1 MTSFGYEPTPA
12 QLQAV
17 EHPGGNLQL
26 IACAGSGKTDVLA
39 RRIARLLDPDG
50 PHRLEPRNIVAFTF
64 TEKAATELRHRITE
78 RVQAELGDL
87 LGLSEMF
94 VGTIHGFCLQL
105 LQDHVPEYRNF
116 KVFTDVQQALFIDRY
131 SRQSGF
137 TESFT
142 IDGKRLLR
150 RFSDTDLYRQALDIL
165 REDEIDWDLLW
176 ECSVALNLDRYQGLL
191 SAQGYFD
198 YSALLE
204 TAGHLLRDDA
214 MLRTDLADRIAY
226 VIVDEYQDIN
236 PVQERIIALLHE
248 LGANLCVV
256 GDDDQ
261 AIYQWRGS
269 TVENITGFA
278 GRYPGVAQVRLQ
290 ENFRS
295 SVGIVEIAR
304 DFIAQNPGRLEK
316 QMQPSSSQEYEV
328 GDISALEFSCPE
340 DEADWIA
347 ETCRE
352 LHGKAFGDASA
363 RRGLSWSDMAI
374 LLRSVRRNGDLIIE
388 ALRRHQ
394 IPFVVKGT
402 TRLFRTPEV
411 QAMRL
416 AYQYIVDIDVP
427 TKEADNPTPD
437 EIDVGDAW
445 LNAGLGIR
453 ESDLA
458 QAISYLT
465 ELQTAIGF
473 GRQPRTSI
481 QAVLLT
487 LLTKIGLREDAIPA
501 ARREDVMFNLGK
513 FSQLVSDYEAI
524 HALSY
529 PQDLFEGFVKFL
541 YYQAE
546 EVYQEGP
553 DEHAHA
559 EADAVQVMTVHQA
572 KGMQWPVVFIPAL
585 LRNRF
590 PAAAPGGASV
600 WDLIPAEAVANAG
613 RYRTSDEDEARLFY
627 VAMTRSQKFLHMT
640 WAPIGSKGRY
650 YRPST
655 FWERIRTSKWVLRER
670 PDYTHRP
677 SALAQPASNVDAL
690 DLSFTN
696 LRHFLRCPY
705 EFKLRVLYGFNEP
718 NDIATG
724 YGAAL
729 HSVLAEIHTRAGAG
743 QHITSTDI
751 HEMVELHMRLPFAGS
766 ETRETLKAS
775 ARKTI
780 AHYVQDRSDQFQHIQ
795 FVEKDVEVNL
805 DDNTVIRGRIDLVE
819 RHDIDETTIIDLKSN
834 RRSQSEAIS
843 EQQLH
848 TYTLGYQQL
857 TGWQPDFVEIYDLE
871 GRSSQKR
878 MVDQDFVEQLVTRV
892 RQATEA
898 IRQGSLIADPSAEK
912 CGACGVQGLCS
923 AGERAHASGVQV
935 KDTPSVPESVAA
947 ASKPWPAPAQ
957 RPGGGE
963 ETTAPIQPETVVPD
977 ESVPKELPRDVPAV
991 ARRSEE
997 NEVVAA
1003 LIRAGVVAPLES
1015 VPEGLPQDLPA
1026 ADQQSGAD
1034 EEVTDPIPPE
1044 VAAPAEVAPNEPPR
1058 DLPAAD
1064 QRSGDGEEAA
1074 APIQPDTAAP
1084 AESVP
1089 KELPQDAPA
1098 AAQRSGDDEEAAPSI
1113 QPDTAAPAES
1123 VPKELPQ
1130 DAPDTVQQPT
1140 VFQRLRRRLSRW
1152 SRR

>member
-1 MTSFGYEPTPA
+1 MPQFTAA
-12 QLQAV
+12 QQKAIR
-17 EHPGGNLQL
+17 HAKGNLQL
-26 IACAGSGKTDVLA
+26 IACAGSGKTEVVA
-39 RRIARLLDPDG
+39 RRVAHLLDPGG
-50 PHRLEPRNIVAFTF
+50 PHRLQPQNIIAFTF
-64 TEKAATELRHRITE
+64 TEKAAIELRRRITA

-105 LQDHVPEYRNF
+105 LQGHVPEYRNF
-116 KVFTDVQQALFIDRY
+116 QVLTDVQQALFVDRY
-131 SRQSGF
+131 SMQSGL

-142 IDGKRLLR
+142 INGERLLR
-150 RFSDTDLYRQALDIL
+150 RFTDTDRYRQALNIL

-176 ECSVALNLDRYQGLL
+176 ECPIALNLDRYQKLL
-191 SAQGYFD
+191 SAEGYFD
-198 YSALLE
+198 YSALLD
-204 TAGHLLRDDA
+204 TAERLLRNDA
-214 MLRTDLADRIAY
+214 ALRADLADRIAY

-236 PVQERIIALLHE
+236 PVQERIIDLLHG
-248 LGANLCVV
+248 LRANLCVV

-269 TVENITGFA
+269 TVENITGFE
-278 GRYPGVAQVRLQ
+278 GRYPDVAQVRLQ

-304 DFIAQNPGRLEK
+304 DFIAQNPGRLAK
-316 QMQPSSSQEYEV
+316 QMQPKGSQEYEA

-347 ETCRE
+347 ETCRG
-352 LHGKAFGDASA
+352 LHGKAFGDAAA

-374 LLRSVRRNGDLIIE
+374 LLRSVRRNGDPIID

-411 QAMRL
+411 QAVRL
-416 AYQYIVDIDVP
+416 AYQYIADIDAP
-427 TKEADNPTPD
+427 TSEADNQAPD

-458 QAISYLT
+458 QAIGYLT
-465 ELQTAIGF
+465 ELQRAI
-473 GRQPRTSI
+473 RSRSLPRTSI

-487 LLTKIGLREDAIPA
+487 FLTKVGLREGAIPDG
-501 ARREDVMFNLGK
+501 RREDVMFNLGK

-524 HALSY
+524 HFLSN
-529 PQDLFEGFVKFL
+529 PQGLFEGFVKFL

-546 EVYQEGP
+546 DVYQEGP

-559 EADAVQVMTVHQA
+559 EVDEVQVMTVHQA
-572 KGMQWPVVFIPAL
+572 KGMQWPVVFLPAL

-590 PAAAPGGASV
+590 PAAAAGGASV
-600 WDLIPAEAVANAG
+600 WDLLPAEAVANAE

-650 YRPST
+650 YRPSA
-655 FWERIRTSKWVLRER
+655 FWERIQTSKWVQRER
-670 PDYTHRP
+670 PNYAHRP
-677 SALAQPASNVDAL
+677 SAPAQPASNVDAL
-690 DLSFTN
+690 DLSFSN

-718 NDIATG
+718 EDIATG
-724 YGAAL
+724 YGSAL

-743 QHITSTDI
+743 QSITPTDI
-751 HEMVELHMRLPFAGS
+751 HELVELHMRLPFAGN
-766 ETRETLKAS
+766 ETREALKAS
-775 ARKTI
+775 ARETI

-819 RHDIDETTIIDLKSN
+819 RHDVGETTIIDLKSN

-898 IRQGSLIADPSAEK
+898 IRQGSLIADPSVEK

-923 AGERAHASGVQV
+923 AGERAHARGVQAE
-935 KDTPSVPESVAA
+935 DAPSALESVAA
-947 ASKPWPAPAQ
+947 SSGATSETRPASSRRSGDGKEA
-957 RPGGGE
+957 
-963 ETTAPIQPETVVPD
+963 TAPIRPD
-977 ESVPKELPRDVPAV
+977 IAAPVAPVSKELPRDVPAV
-991 ARRSEE
+991 VRRSEE
-997 NEVVAA
+997 NEVVAD
-1003 LIRAGVVAPLES
+1003 LIRAGVVAPLEP
-1015 VPEGLPQDLPA
+1015 VPEELPQDLPA
-1026 ADQQSGAD
+1026 ADQRSGAD
-1034 EEVTDPIPPE
+1034 EEVADPIPPE
-1044 VAAPAEVAPNEPPR
+1044 VAAPAE
-1058 DLPAAD
+1058 AA
-1064 QRSGDGEEAA
+1064 
-1074 APIQPDTAAP
+1074 
-1084 AESVP
+1084 P
-1089 KELPQDAPA
+1089 KELSQDVPA
-1098 AAQRSGDDEEAAPSI
+1098 AAQRSDDGEEAADLIP
-1113 QPDTAAPAES
+1113 PDDAAPAEAA
-1123 VPKELPQ
+1123 PKEPPRGLPATTRQ
-1130 DAPDTVQQPT
+1130 HPT
-1140 VFQRLRRRLSRW
+1140 VFQRLRRKLSRW

>member
-1 MTSFGYEPTPA
+1 
-12 QLQAV
+12 
-17 EHPGGNLQL
+17 
-26 IACAGSGKTDVLA
+26 
-39 RRIARLLDPDG
+39 
-50 PHRLEPRNIVAFTF
+50 
-64 TEKAATELRHRITE
+64 
-78 RVQAELGDL
+78 
-87 LGLSEMF
+87 
-94 VGTIHGFCLQL
+94 
-105 LQDHVPEYRNF
+105 
-116 KVFTDVQQALFIDRY
+116 
-131 SRQSGF
+131 
-137 TESFT
+137 
-142 IDGKRLLR
+142 
-150 RFSDTDLYRQALDIL
+150 
-165 REDEIDWDLLW
+165 
-176 ECSVALNLDRYQGLL
+176 
-191 SAQGYFD
+191 
-198 YSALLE
+198 
-204 TAGHLLRDDA
+204 
-214 MLRTDLADRIAY
+214 
-226 VIVDEYQDIN
+226 
-236 PVQERIIALLHE
+236 
-248 LGANLCVV
+248 
-256 GDDDQ
+256 
-261 AIYQWRGS
+261 
-269 TVENITGFA
+269 
-278 GRYPGVAQVRLQ
+278 
-290 ENFRS
+290 
-295 SVGIVEIAR
+295 
-304 DFIAQNPGRLEK
+304 
-316 QMQPSSSQEYEV
+316 
-328 GDISALEFSCPE
+328 
-340 DEADWIA
+340 
-347 ETCRE
+347 
-352 LHGKAFGDASA
+352 
-363 RRGLSWSDMAI
+363 MAI

-416 AYQYIVDIDVP
+416 AYHYIADIDVP

-453 ESDLA
+453 ESNLA
-458 QAISYLT
+458 QAVGYLA
-465 ELQTAIGF
+465 ELRTAIGF
-473 GRQPRTSI
+473 RRQPRTSI

-487 LLTKIGLREDAIPA
+487 FLTKVGLREEAIPD

-524 HALSY
+524 HFLSN

-546 EVYQEGP
+546 EVYQESP
-553 DEHAHA
+553 DEQAHA

-590 PAAAPGGASV
+590 PAAASGGASV
-600 WDLIPAEAVANAG
+600 WDLIPAEAVANAE

-640 WAPIGSKGRY
+640 WAPLGSKGRY
-650 YRPST
+650 YRPSV
-655 FWERIRTSKWVLRER
+655 FWGRIGASKWVLRER

-677 SALAQPASNVDAL
+677 SAPAQPASNVDAL
-690 DLSFTN
+690 DLSFSN

-718 NDIATG
+718 ENIATG

-729 HSVLAEIHTRAGAG
+729 HSALAEIHSRAGAG
-743 QHITSTDI
+743 QHITSADI
-751 HEMVELHMRLPFAGS
+751 HELVELHMRLPFAGN
-766 ETRETLKAS
+766 ETREVLKAS

-780 AHYVQDRSDQFQHIQ
+780 AHYVQDRSDQFQHIE

-819 RHDIDETTIIDLKSN
+819 RHDIGETTIIDLKSN

-898 IRQGSLIADPSAEK
+898 IRQGSLIADPSVEK
-912 CGACGVQGLCS
+912 CGECGVQGLCS
-923 AGERAHASGVQV
+923 AGELAHASGVQV
-935 KDTPSVPESVAA
+935 KETPSVPESVAA
-947 ASKPWPAPAQ
+947 GSSATSETRPALNRRSGDGKEA
-957 RPGGGE
+957 
-963 ETTAPIQPETVVPD
+963 TAPIRPGVATPAAP
-977 ESVPKELPRDVPAV
+977 VPKELPRDVPAV
-991 ARRSEE
+991 ARRSGE
-997 NEVVAA
+997 NEAVAA

-1015 VPEGLPQDLPA
+1015 VPEELPQ
-1026 ADQQSGAD
+1026 
-1034 EEVTDPIPPE
+1034 
-1044 VAAPAEVAPNEPPR
+1044 

-1074 APIQPDTAAP
+1074 NPIPPEVTAP
-1084 AESVP
+1084 AEAAP

-1098 AAQRSGDDEEAAPSI
+1098 ADQRSGDGEEAAPSI

-1123 VPKELPQ
+1123 VPKELPH
-1130 DAPDTVQQPT
+1130 DAPDTAQQPT